1 MLGARF
7 IININILYYMV
18 DLALII
24 LNVLH
29 RVYLS
34 MKNTNSRL
42 EDV

>member
-24 LNVLH
+24 LNVLQH
-29 RVYLS
+29 TVGIYQRKVAI
-34 MKNTNSRL
+34 K
-42 EDV
+42 

>member
-29 RVYLS
+29 CVYLLT
-34 MKNTNSRL
+34 KNTRIF
-42 EDV
+42 

>member
-7 IININILYYMV
+7 IININILYYII

-29 RVYLS
+29 CIYRR
-34 MKNTNSRL
+34 KTPRFFRL
-42 EDV
+42 GDV